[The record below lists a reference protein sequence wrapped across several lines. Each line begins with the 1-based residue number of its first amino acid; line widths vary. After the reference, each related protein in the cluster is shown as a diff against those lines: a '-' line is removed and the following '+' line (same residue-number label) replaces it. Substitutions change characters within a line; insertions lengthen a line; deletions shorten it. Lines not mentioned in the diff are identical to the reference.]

1 MERDVT
7 FVKEGIKYYSG
18 IFNISVVNFA
28 IKSISYVLLYGTV
41 EECRLLTHYTDLQI
55 WEQTALVIEIT
66 RKKKNGGLNFY

>member
-28 IKSISYVLLYGTV
+28 IKSIGYVLLYGTV
-41 EECRLLTHYTDLQI
+41 EECGLLTHYTDLQI
-55 WEQTALVIEIT
+55 WEQNHFTYRNHT
-66 RKKKNGGLNFY
+66 GKKFGGLNFY